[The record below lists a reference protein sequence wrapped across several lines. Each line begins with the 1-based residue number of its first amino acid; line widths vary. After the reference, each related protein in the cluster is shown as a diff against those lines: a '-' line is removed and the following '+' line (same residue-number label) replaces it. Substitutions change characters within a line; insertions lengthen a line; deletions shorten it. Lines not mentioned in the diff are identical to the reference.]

1 MRARPHLPMSSFDAD
16 AMTGPAIGHRA
27 SRGEVPLPAMV
38 AKHRAIEHN
47 VALMAAYASRRG
59 FVLAPHGKTTM
70 APKLFRRQLA
80 AGAIG
85 ITVANVSQAGVAF
98 AAGAPFVLIANEVVG
113 EPDARVITS
122 LLAVSGRELCC
133 CVDSPDGVLRLDA
146 ALGRAGFLGALPVL
160 LELGAT
166 GRRAGARTEQI
177 ALAVAA
183 AVRASAHLR
192 LIGVEGFE
200 GALASD
206 RSPKS
211 LAVIDAFLEQLR
223 TLAVRLAGSGSF
235 SGPGPIV
242 VSAGGSKYFDRV
254 AEKLG
259 PGADY
264 AGHEVRLVVRSG
276 CYLTHDHGVY
286 ANNSPLAG
294 TGGPDELWPALELWA
309 EVLSRPEPDLAIVG
323 LGKRDTSFDLGLP
336 IPLARVTA
344 EGTEREPY
352 TAAHLRALD
361 DQHGYLVL
369 DPGAPALGVGDRLA
383 FGLSHPCTAF
393 DRWRSVLLVDE
404 DDVVID
410 EIETFFH

>member
-1 MRARPHLPMSSFDAD
+1 MKAD
-16 AMTGPAIGHRA
+16 AVIGVAISSGDCR
-27 SRGEVPLPAMV
+27 LPALV
-38 AKHRAIEHN
+38 LRQRALKHNLA
-47 VALMAAYASRRG
+47 VMAAYATRRG
-59 FVLAPHGKTTM
+59 FLLAPHGKTTM

-80 AGAIG
+80 SGAIG

-113 EPDARVITS
+113 YKDARAIAS
-122 LLAVSGRELCC
+122 LLAVPGRELCC
-133 CVDSPDGVLRLDA
+133 CVDSPEGVARLDA
-146 ALGRAGFLGALPVL
+146 ALTHAEFPGRLPVL
-160 LELGAT
+160 LELGAP
-166 GRRAGARTEQI
+166 GRRAGARSAPL
-177 ALAVAA
+177 ALGVAA
-183 AVRASAHLR
+183 TLQASAHLS
-192 LIGVEGFE
+192 LVGVEGFE

-206 RSPKS
+206 RSPES
-211 LAVIDAFLEQLR
+211 LAVIDAYLDQLR
-223 TLAVRLAGSGSF
+223 SLTVRLAQTGGF
-235 SGPGPIV
+235 SGPGPIL

-259 PGADY
+259 PSADY
-264 AGHEVRLVVRSG
+264 AGHEVRLIVRSG

-286 ANNSPLAG
+286 ANNSPFAG
-294 TGGPDELWPALELWA
+294 TGPEALWPALELWA

-336 IPLARVTA
+336 IPLARVPA
-344 EGTEREPY
+344 KGDVREPY
-352 TAAHLRALD
+352 AAAHLRALD

-369 DPGAPALGVGDRLA
+369 DPAAPPLEVGDRLA

-404 DDVVID
+404 RDVVID

>member
-1 MRARPHLPMSSFDAD
+1 MSS
-16 AMTGPAIGHRA
+16 
-27 SRGEVPLPAMV
+27 GECALPAM
-38 AKHRAIEHN
+38 ALRQRALEHN
-47 VALMAAYASRRG
+47 LAVMRAYAAERG
-59 FVLAPHGKTTM
+59 FLLAPHGKTTM
-70 APKLFRRQLA
+70 APVLFRRQLA

-85 ITVANVSQAGVAF
+85 ITVANVAQAQVAF
-98 AAGAPFVLIANEVVG
+98 DAGATFVLIANEVVAR
-113 EPDARVITS
+113 PDAATIAALR
-122 LLAVSGRELCC
+122 APGRTLNCL
-133 CVDSPDGVLRLDA
+133 VDSPAGTARLDA
-146 ALGRAGFLGALPVL
+146 GLAEAGFTGRLGVL
-160 LELGAT
+160 VELGAN
-166 GRRAGARTEQI
+166 GRRAGARTAE
-177 ALAVAA
+177 AAVAA
-183 AVRASAHLR
+183 ADAVNASEHLE
-192 LIGVEGFE
+192 LVGVEGFE

-206 RSPKS
+206 RSPGS
-211 LAVIDAFLEQLR
+211 LDAVDAFLDALR
-223 TLAVRLAGSGSF
+223 SLAVRLAEAGLF
-235 SGPGPIV
+235 AQNGPIL

-254 AEKLG
+254 ADKLG

-286 ANNSPLAG
+286 ATNSPLAG

-336 IPLARVTA
+336 IPLARVAA

-352 TAAHLRALD
+352 SAAHLRALD

-369 DPGAPALGVGDRLA
+369 DPGAPPLMVGDRLA

-393 DRWRSVLLVDE
+393 DRWRKVLLVDE